1 MTFQSKNIIF
11 IKLCGIIKVIKT
23 LIQPEGGEFK
33 SMKLELISYESIGVL
48 ELGMENEDIV
58 KALSIKPIT
67 FKKSEYEC
75 VDDFE
80 VMHVYYE
87 GGKSVGFEFF
97 PPIEII
103 FKGINLSTGKI
114 FQVTQ
119 VFLQLDE
126 NLKTDKYGFISY
138 KYGFAIY
145 GKEEYVDS
153 IFVFKEGYYSTY
165 INVTKLKANIY

>member
-1 MTFQSKNIIF
+1 ME
-11 IKLCGIIKVIKT
+11 LCGIINSIKT

-33 SMKLELISYESIGVL
+33 NMKLELISYKAIGIL
-48 ELGMENEDIV
+48 ELGMENEEIV

-67 FKKSEYEC
+67 FKKSENEC

-87 GGKSVGFEFF
+87 GSKSVGFEFF

-103 FKGINLSTGKI
+103 FKGINLSTCKI
-114 FQVTQ
+114 SQVTQ

-126 NLKTDKYGFISY
+126 NLKIDKYGFISY

-153 IFVFKEGYYSTY
+153 VFVFKEGYYSTY
-165 INVTKLKANIY
+165 INVTKLKANIYEG